1 MQAPIV
7 QAKHLSLSYK
17 HQDAI
22 IKDANFEFYARD
34 FIVITGSSGSGKS
47 TLLKSFYGQSEQ
59 MSGYLNVCLED
70 LNGIS
75 AKKLQ
80 TLRRKMGIIFQD
92 YKLIKDYD
100 VLKNIMLPLEILG
113 LSISDAKRRAM
124 ALLKHVDLVHKATKL
139 PKELS
144 GGEQQR
150 IATARAIA
158 NNPKLIICDEPT
170 GNLDPYSADKVW
182 RLLLLAREHFDS
194 CIVVATHHIPINLK
208 INFRLIEIR
217 DGMVNEIY

>member
-1 MQAPIV
+1 MQSPIIK
-7 QAKHLSLSYK
+7 AEHLNIAYK
-17 HQDAI
+17 SGDNI
-22 IKDANFEFYARD
+22 IKDATFEFYARD
-34 FIVITGSSGSGKS
+34 FIIITGSSGSGKS
-47 TLLKSFYGQSEQ
+47 TLLKSFYGESEK

-75 AKKLQ
+75 TKRLQ
-80 TLRRKMGIIFQD
+80 LLRRKMGIIFQD

-113 LSISDAKRRAM
+113 LSISDAKKRAM
-124 ALLKHVDLVHKATKL
+124 TLLKYVDLMHKANKY

-158 NNPKLIICDEPT
+158 NNPRLIICDEPT

-194 CIVVATHHIPINLK
+194 CIIVATHHIPVNLK
-208 INFRLIEIR
+208 VNFRLIEIK
-217 DGMVNEIY
+217 DGGVNEIY